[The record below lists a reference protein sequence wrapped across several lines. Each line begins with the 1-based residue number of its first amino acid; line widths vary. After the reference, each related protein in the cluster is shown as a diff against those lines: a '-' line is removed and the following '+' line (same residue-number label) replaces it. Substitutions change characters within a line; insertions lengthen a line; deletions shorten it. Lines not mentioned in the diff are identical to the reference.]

1 MNEEDRMS
9 QAREDARRKYAESQ
23 EPPKK
28 KEPRDWQAIID
39 EQAAQIDINT
49 LPGKGKPLNL
59 NRNPYADEADE
70 LANSLL
76 KNAGF
81 TLPWIEDSRKI
92 DAELAAARAKL
103 VRARDEY
110 HEMRDAQIC
119 AGHQWVEGSWQ
130 AALREFRQ
138 AVENINRQIRDFNLK
153 APNVNVH
160 KFVIRVDEELARLGV
175 SDA

>member
-1 MNEEDRMS
+1 MNEDDRNAR
-9 QAREDARRKYAESQ
+9 AREEARRKYAEQQ

-28 KEPRDWQAIID
+28 KEPLDWQAIID

-119 AGHQWVEGSWQ
+119 AGQQWVEGSWQ

>member
-1 MNEEDRMS
+1 MS
-9 QAREDARRKYAESQ
+9 QAREEARRKYAERQ

-28 KEPRDWQAIID
+28 KEPLDWQAIID

>member
-9 QAREDARRKYAESQ
+9 QAREEARRKYAERQ

-28 KEPRDWQAIID
+28 KEPLDWQAIID

>member
-1 MNEEDRMS
+1 MVTSDPEG
-9 QAREDARRKYAESQ
+9 
-23 EPPKK
+23 PKK
-28 KEPRDWQAIID
+28 KEPLDWQAIID

-119 AGHQWVEGSWQ
+119 AGQQWVEGSWQ

>member
-1 MNEEDRMS
+1 MNDEDRIS

>member
-1 MNEEDRMS
+1 MNDEDRIS

-28 KEPRDWQAIID
+28 KEPLDWQAIID

>member
-1 MNEEDRMS
+1 MNDEDRIS

-119 AGHQWVEGSWQ
+119 AGQQWVEGSWQ

>member
-1 MNEEDRMS
+1 MNEDDRNAR
-9 QAREDARRKYAESQ
+9 AREEARRKYAEQQ